1 MGPAPVRTAKASEDL
16 WARRCLSQFFQF
28 FPASGVRRRFQFF
41 RKPITVFS
49 GFYKSILPALIVALL
64 LRLAAGVWWQDRLPQ
79 HQEFGFPDSESYW
92 VLAERIAN
100 GEPYAMNPERRVFRT
115 PGYPLLLAPLFW
127 VADGQPPVVWGRF
140 LGAALGT
147 VAVAAAAALA
157 WVLFGRRSGVLAAWA
172 AALYPE
178 AVAMSTFVLSEA
190 PFVPLML
197 LQLLLATLAW
207 RSDEPNVQ
215 ALGAGLAGLT
225 AGAATL
231 VRPSWLLFTP
241 LALTVAYLDA
251 QQRRRALRIGVWML
265 LGLILAM
272 APWWIRNARVTGH
285 FVPTTLQVGESLYDG
300 WNPQATGAS
309 DMTFVDEFRQ
319 RLRQEDAA
327 SGIGQRE
334 WERSFERR
342 LDRKMRDAAL
352 RWAVAHPMD
361 ALRLAGVKFLRIW
374 NVWPNE
380 PSLGNWQFGLLVLVG
395 YVPLL
400 VAGAYGV
407 WRWASAGWPYQ
418 LCFLPALYF
427 TALHM
432 IFVGSIRYRQPAM
445 MALLVLAAGIVGTWW
460 SRQDSRSKED
470 TCP

>member
-1 MGPAPVRTAKASEDL
+1 
-16 WARRCLSQFFQF
+16 
-28 FPASGVRRRFQFF
+28 
-41 RKPITVFS
+41 VFS
-49 GFYKSILPALIVALL
+49 PFCKSILPALIVALF
-64 LRLAAGVWWQDRLPQ
+64 LRLAAGVWWQDRLPE
-79 HQEFGFPDSESYW
+79 HQRFGFPDSESYW
-92 VLAERIAN
+92 VLAERIAC
-100 GEPYAMNPERRVFRT
+100 GEPYALNPDRRVFRT
-115 PGYPLLLAPLFW
+115 PGYPLLLAPLFL
-127 VADGQPPVVWGRF
+127 VAEGQPSVLWGRF
-140 LGAALGT
+140 LGAVFGT
-147 VAVAAAAALA
+147 AAVAAAGALA
-157 WVLFGRRSGVLAAWA
+157 WVLFGRPSGVLAAWA

-178 AVAMSTFVLSEA
+178 AVAMSTLVLSEA

-207 RSDEPNVQ
+207 RSDRPATQ
-215 ALGAGLAGLT
+215 SLWASLAGLA

-231 VRPSWLLFTP
+231 MRPSWLLFTP
-241 LALTVAYLDA
+241 LALMVACLDRH
-251 QQRRRALRIGVWML
+251 QRPRALRIGVWML

-272 APWWIRNARVTGH
+272 GPWWIRNARVTGG

-309 DMTFVDEFRQ
+309 DMRFVEEFRQ

-327 SGIGQRE
+327 ARIAERE
-334 WERSFERR
+334 FGKSFEQR
-342 LDRKMRDAAL
+342 LDQRMRDAAW
-352 RWAVAHPMD
+352 RWAVAHPLD
-361 ALRLAGVKFLRIW
+361 ALRLAGVKFLRMW

-380 PSLGNWQFGLLVLVG
+380 PSLGNWRFGLLVLLG

-400 VAGAYGV
+400 VVGGYGA

-445 MALLVLAAGIVGTWW
+445 VALLVLAAGVVGTWW
-460 SRQDSRSKED
+460 SRRDPPSREGS
-470 TCP
+470 CR